1 MTTAQTPGHVATS
14 TTAPEPEPV
23 TASATDDPVM
33 RALRLGWYLAEFRG
47 RSRPDAPPGSHTA
60 MHDRA
65 HHALPLRVE
74 RTPTELRIQALAV
87 VQGLAADA
95 LVDCGRDGSSYSE
108 QIDTAANVV
117 AYERA
122 EEVLTALH
130 EAITVLQ
137 PAGRGC
143 EHDAPDAGGVLDRS
157 LEVLAKARAEQR
169 RVVDTLPAERAR
181 RARDHAERVLAVIE
195 HVAEMLRHARTDDP
209 VTVGDAAARELR
221 DQFAGFGRIAQR
233 AWEDLAE
240 LLYHFDAH
248 IQDRLAAISE
258 TQACAYQLGR
268 GLAETYWAL
277 DPTAADGSSMGW
289 TFLLGEERCGELSRL
304 VGRLGARL
312 HPYTA
317 SAIAGSLEIWHD
329 VVTTDDWRGDPTR
342 DQQALYRQIRRWYE
356 LLVLSQ
362 DPTTLIA
369 PDAMIRN
376 WRTLA
381 HAIRMFWPQLA
392 ASVVGLAGVG
402 ALLAFLTFDSGS
414 GAAKTLS
421 AVLAAVGLSVA
432 GLTGALKNSAQAIS
446 QRLRQD
452 GYTDLVAIAVQSAP
466 PPPSRRELRRAI
478 SRRHITPATPN

>member
-1 MTTAQTPGHVATS
+1 MTTTQTPDTVPRS
-14 TTAPEPEPV
+14 TTAPELEPV
-23 TASATDDPVM
+23 TATDDPVM

-65 HHALPLRVE
+65 HHALPLRVD
-74 RTPTELRIQALAV
+74 RTPTELRIQAFAV
-87 VQGLAADA
+87 VQGLARDA
-95 LVDCGRDGSSYSE
+95 LVDCARDGSSYSE

-122 EEVLTALH
+122 EEILAALH

-137 PAGRGC
+137 PAGQGG
-143 EHDAPDAGGVLDRS
+143 EGDAPDAGRVLDRS
-157 LEVLAKARAEQR
+157 LEVLAKARADQR
-169 RVVDTLPAERAR
+169 RVVDTLHAERAR
-181 RARDHAERVLAVIE
+181 RDRDHAERVLAVIE
-195 HVAEMLRHARTDDP
+195 YAAEMLRHALTLDP
-209 VTVGDAAARELR
+209 ATAGDAALRELR
-221 DQFAGFGRIAQR
+221 DQVVGLGRISQR
-233 AWEDLAE
+233 AWDDFAE
-240 LLYHFDAH
+240 LLYHFDAR

-277 DPTAADGSSMGW
+277 DPTAADGSSTSWG
-289 TFLLGEERCGELSRL
+289 FLLGEERCGELSRL
-304 VGRLGARL
+304 VGRLGERL

-356 LLVLSQ
+356 LLVLGQ

-392 ASVVGLAGVG
+392 ASAVGLASVG
-402 ALLAFLTFDSGS
+402 ALLAFVTFDSGS

-421 AVLAAVGLSVA
+421 ALLAAIGLSA
-432 GLTGALKNSAQAIS
+432 AALTGALKNSAQAIS

-452 GYTDLVAIAVQSAP
+452 GYTDLVAIAVQTAP
-466 PPPSRRELRRAI
+466 PPPSKRELRRAI
-478 SRRHITPATPN
+478 IRRHITPATPN